1 MMLYVN
7 SREAMK
13 ILSIKSMTTLM
24 KYENEG
30 KIKPTRILGSNRKRY
45 KVTELEKILKGC

>member
-1 MMLYVN
+1 MLYVN

-13 ILSIKSMTTLM
+13 ILSIKSMTTLL
-24 KYENEG
+24 KYESLG
-30 KIKPTRILGSNRKRY
+30 KIKPCRILGSNRKRY